1 MKLSLEDQL
10 QIFHVDFLM
19 QDGED
24 RELSIDDING
34 VEKTFSTDVMTFR
47 SLNEIK
53 KTLLRFPHTIQEHFA
68 DSNMINT
75 P

>member
-1 MKLSLEDQL
+1 
-10 QIFHVDFLM
+10 M